1 MHLLNCLVNIHY
13 FQNPNTKGFKRTL
26 IYYDT
31 DTLAVILFQILLLL
45 PKIVTDTLAVILF
58 QILLLLPKIVLW
70 NDFSIIYMH
79 IIFTKRCKNNKN
91 MITISVFYAVTW

>member
-13 FQNPNTKGFKRTL
+13 FQNPNSKGFKRTL
-26 IYYDT
+26 IYYD
-31 DTLAVILFQILLLL
+31 
-45 PKIVTDTLAVILF
+45 TDTLAVILF